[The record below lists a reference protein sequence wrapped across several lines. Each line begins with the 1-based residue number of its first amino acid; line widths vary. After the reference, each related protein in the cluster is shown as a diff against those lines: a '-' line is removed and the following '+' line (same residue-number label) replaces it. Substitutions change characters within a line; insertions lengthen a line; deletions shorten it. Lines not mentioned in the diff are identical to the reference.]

1 MNREEKQAIFEALL
15 SEHPIVRVGVF
26 NAGKG
31 VELPPQLK
39 EEPCIVTLEY
49 GLNMA
54 RPIPD
59 LMVGP
64 DGIHATLSFS
74 RQLHKT
80 FAPWDSIAYF
90 GVLED
95 GEDAPTLP
103 RVRVPK
109 KAMTRKLRAV
119 AAEEAPPEDLG
130 APPERRPPVLAV
142 VR

>member
-1 MNREEKQAIFEALL
+1 MRREEKQAIFEALL
-15 SEHPIVRVGVF
+15 SEHPIVRVGVL
-26 NAGKG
+26 NTGKG

-95 GEDAPTLP
+95 GEDEPTP
-103 RVRVPK
+103 RVRLPK
-109 KAMTRKLRAV
+109 KAAPKLRAV
-119 AAEEAPPEDLG
+119 AEDEAPPEDLG
-130 APPERRPPVLAV
+130 APPERRQPVLAV

>member
-1 MNREEKQAIFEALL
+1 MRREEKQAIFEALL
-15 SEHPIVRVGVF
+15 SEHPIVRVGVL
-26 NAGKG
+26 NTGKG

-90 GVLED
+90 GVQEGD
-95 GEDAPTLP
+95 EDAAPLS
-103 RVRVPK
+103 RVRAPK
-109 KAMTRKLRAV
+109 KAAPKLRAV
-119 AAEEAPPEDLG
+119 AEDEAPPEDLG